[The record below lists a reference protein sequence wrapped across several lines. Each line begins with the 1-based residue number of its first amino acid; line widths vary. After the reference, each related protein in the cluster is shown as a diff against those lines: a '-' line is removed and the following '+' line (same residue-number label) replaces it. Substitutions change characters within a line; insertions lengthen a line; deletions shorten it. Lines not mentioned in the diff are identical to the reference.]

1 MKKYYFLLLLA
12 ISYFTTAQTFSLDA
26 SFGESGYRKINS
38 TTLSDAIMLPDGQFL
53 TAYNSSSHININKI
67 NQNGAVDAAFGT
79 KIIDIDSYSSIDES
93 ESVKKMVLHNNKIIM
108 IGRANANPTYSLYNL
123 FILRMNLDGTLDTTF
138 GTNGFTKIP
147 WGQYGTADDI
157 VVDDTGNSYVLGYNM
172 GNFILKFNANGI
184 KDNSFGTNGS
194 LALGSFDPRKLY
206 RQNDGKFVLVGSKKN
221 TSTNINESY
230 IERRLADGTYDTA
243 FGNNGSVI
251 VPSNMNTVISN
262 FEYDYANNTI
272 LLLHSASDGYDS
284 VFLSKIQISDGAFV
298 TGFSNGGRTPNY
310 SFTNAPRLYMSQ
322 IKVLPNS
329 KIVVIGNVSNFW
341 TANIN
346 MQLIL
351 MRFNGNGTIDYSASS
366 NGYQIFNTTPPST
379 GVKAEDIQRLF
390 VLDEGS
396 FVLSYSGS
404 SGGVYGYSSYLT
416 KFTGAFLGMND
427 TAVDR
432 SQSSLILYPNP
443 VGNTFTIQNKNK
455 GNDSFEYRIFDVSGR
470 IVQIGS
476 SKFNAE
482 TNIQELQKGNYIIQT
497 EAKGERQSL
506 KFIKN

>member
-12 ISYFTTAQTFSLDA
+12 VSYFTTAQTFSLDP

-38 TTLSDAIMLPDGQFL
+38 TTLSDAIMLPDGQFM
-53 TAYNSSSHININKI
+53 TAYNSSSSINIKRI
-67 NQNGAVDAAFGT
+67 NQNGTVDAAFGT
-79 KIIDIDSYSSIDES
+79 KIIDVDSYSSIDES
-93 ESVKKMVLHNNKIIM
+93 ESVKKMVLHNNKIII
-108 IGRANANPTYSLYNL
+108 IGRANANPTYSLYNM
-123 FILRMNLDGTLDTTF
+123 FIVRINLDGTLDTTF
-138 GTNGFTKIP
+138 GTNGFTKISL
-147 WGQYGTADDI
+147 GQNGTAEDI
-157 VVDDTGNSYVLGYNM
+157 VVDDAGNSYVLGYNM
-172 GNFILKFNANGI
+172 GNFMVKFNANGI

-206 RQNDGKFVLVGSKKN
+206 RQNDGKFLLVGSKKN

-230 IERRLADGTYDTA
+230 IERRLADGSYDTA
-243 FGNNGSVI
+243 FGNNGSI
-251 VPSNMNTVISN
+251 IIPSNMNTVISN
-262 FEYDYANNTI
+262 FEYDYSNNSI

-310 SFTNAPRLYMSQ
+310 SFTNAPRLYISQ
-322 IKVLPNS
+322 IKVLPDS
-329 KIVVIGNVSNFW
+329 KILVIGNVSNFW

-346 MQLIL
+346 TQLFS
-351 MRFNGNGTIDYSASS
+351 MRFNGNGTIDYSTSS

-379 GVKAEDIQRLF
+379 SVRADYIQRMF

-396 FVLSYSGS
+396 FVLSYSGGS
-404 SGGVYGYSSYLT
+404 ATHGYSSYLT
-416 KFTGAFLGMND
+416 KFTGAFLGVKD

-432 SQSSLILYPNP
+432 GQSSLILYPNP

-455 GNDSFEYRIFDVSGR
+455 GNEPFQYSIFDVSGR
-470 IVQIGS
+470 TVQNGS
-476 SKFNAE
+476 SAFNTE
-482 TNIQELQKGNYIIQT
+482 TNIQELPKGNYIIQT
-497 EAKGERQSL
+497 EAKGERLSL

>member
-12 ISYFTTAQTFSLDA
+12 VSYFTTAQTFSLDP

-38 TTLSDAIMLPDGQFL
+38 TTLSDAIMLPDGQFM
-53 TAYNSSSHININKI
+53 TAYNSSSHINIKKI
-67 NQNGAVDAAFGT
+67 NQNGTVDAAFGT
-79 KIIDIDSYSSIDES
+79 KIIDVDSYSSIDES
-93 ESVKKMVLHNNKIIM
+93 ESVKKMVLYNNKII
-108 IGRANANPTYSLYNL
+108 IFGRANANPTYSLYNM
-123 FILRMNLDGTLDTTF
+123 FIVRVNLDGTLDTSF

-147 WGQYGTADDI
+147 LGQNGTADDI

-172 GNFILKFNANGI
+172 GNFMVKFNANGI

-243 FGNNGSVI
+243 FGNNGSII
-251 VPSNMNTVISN
+251 VPSNMHTVISN
-262 FEYDYANNTI
+262 FEYDYSNNTI

-298 TGFSNGGRTPNY
+298 TGFSNEGRTPNY
-310 SFTNAPRLYMSQ
+310 SFTNAPSLYISQ

-329 KIVVIGNVSNFW
+329 KILVIGNVSNFW

-346 MQLIL
+346 TQLFL
-351 MRFNGNGTIDYSASS
+351 MRFNGNGTIDYSTSS

-379 GVKAEDIQRLF
+379 SVRADYIQRMF

-396 FVLSYSGS
+396 FVLSYSGNS
-404 SGGVYGYSSYLT
+404 ATNGYSSYLT
-416 KFTGAFLGMND
+416 KFTGGFLGVND
-427 TAVDR
+427 TAVGR
-432 SQSSLILYPNP
+432 GQSSLTLYPNP
-443 VGNTFTIQNKNK
+443 AGNTFAIQNKNK
-455 GNDSFEYRIFDVSGR
+455 GNDSFEYTIFDVSGR
-470 IVQIGS
+470 MVQSGS
-476 SKFNAE
+476 SKFNTE
-482 TNIQELQKGNYIIQT
+482 TNIQELQKGSYIIKI
-497 EAKGERQSL
+497 EAKDERQLL

>member
-12 ISYFTTAQTFSLDA
+12 VSYFTTAQTFSLDP

-38 TTLSDAIMLPDGQFL
+38 TTLSDAIMLPDGQFM
-53 TAYNSSSHININKI
+53 TAYNSSSHINIKKI
-67 NQNGAVDAAFGT
+67 NQNGMVDAAFGT
-79 KIIDIDSYSSIDES
+79 KIIDVDSYSSIDES
-93 ESVKKMVLHNNKIIM
+93 ESVKKMVLYNNKIII
-108 IGRANANPTYSLYNL
+108 IGRANANPTYSLYNM
-123 FILRMNLDGTLDTTF
+123 FIVRVNLDGTLDTTF

-147 WGQYGTADDI
+147 LGQNGTADDI
-157 VVDDTGNSYVLGYNM
+157 VVDDAGNSYVLGYNM
-172 GNFILKFNANGI
+172 GNFMVKFNANGI

-230 IERRLADGTYDTA
+230 IERRLSDGNYDTA
-243 FGNNGSVI
+243 FGNNGSII
-251 VPSNMNTVISN
+251 VPSNMHTVISN
-262 FEYDYANNTI
+262 FEYDYSNNTI

-310 SFTNAPRLYMSQ
+310 SFTNAPTLYISQ

-329 KIVVIGNVSNFW
+329 KILVIGNVSNFW

-346 MQLIL
+346 TQLFL
-351 MRFNGNGTIDYSASS
+351 MRFNGNGTIDYSTSS

-379 GVKAEDIQRLF
+379 SVRADYIQRMF

-396 FVLSYSGS
+396 FVLSYSGNS
-404 SGGVYGYSSYLT
+404 ATHGYSSYLT
-416 KFTGAFLGMND
+416 KFTGAFLGVND

-470 IVQIGS
+470 IVQSGS
-476 SKFNAE
+476 SKFSTE
-482 TNIQELQKGNYIIQT
+482 TNIQELPKANYIIQT